1 MWIAKIQINFNFPML
16 LTEMQQK
23 TIIFCHFL
31 IKNALFSVFL

>member
-16 LTEMQQK
+16 LTKMQQK